1 MFDIVLEKGKP
12 YSLRFLTRTTFRPT
26 ILCHTIQSF
35 FFASNTGY
43 TVKKMLVDRGQSSVF
58 PSLYYKEKVQ
68 HAAIDWM
75 QSLAAEVAKG
85 QNP

>member
-1 MFDIVLEKGKP
+1 
-12 YSLRFLTRTTFRPT
+12 
-26 ILCHTIQSF
+26 
-35 FFASNTGY
+35 
-43 TVKKMLVDRGQSSVF
+43 MLVDRGQSSVF

-75 QSLAAEVAKG
+75 QSLAAEVAKE